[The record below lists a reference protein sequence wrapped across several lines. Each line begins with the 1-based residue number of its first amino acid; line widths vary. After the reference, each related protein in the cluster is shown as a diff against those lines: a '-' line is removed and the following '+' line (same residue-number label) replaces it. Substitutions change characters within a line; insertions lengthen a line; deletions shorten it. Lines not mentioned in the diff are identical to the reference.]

1 MENKLVELFNIP
13 NIKVEVD
20 TIWLFNHIMK
30 DNYFSAHLMIRL
42 LAIRNYFNENDYG
55 WKLYNKMQN
64 ERVASNPLVPKYMA
78 DHEEQF
84 KELIE
89 SMKQNSFDY
98 NHPITINKDFMI
110 VDGAH
115 RLATAL
121 YFGLE
126 KVPVTIT
133 KKSYYDKVRDYSIDW
148 FKEHNLNDCVEP
160 ALSEY
165 TRIRKVYGDKN
176 GK

>member
-98 NHPITINKDFMI
+98 NHPITI
-110 VDGAH
+110 
-115 RLATAL
+115 
-121 YFGLE
+121 
-126 KVPVTIT
+126 T
-133 KKSYYDKVRDYSIDW
+133 KKSYYDEVRDYSIDW

>member
-98 NHPITINKDFMI
+98 NHPITINKDF
-110 VDGAH
+110 
-115 RLATAL
+115 
-121 YFGLE
+121 GLDN
-126 KVPVTIT
+126 VTVTLT
-133 KKSYYDKVRDYSIDW
+133 KKSYYDEVRDYSIDW

-165 TRIRKVYGDKN
+165 TRIRKAYGDKN